1 MKTYKIHLIR
11 HGMTDAN
18 IDGRY
23 IGCKT
28 DLPLSPEG
36 VRELKSLR
44 ENMEYPDIEALYT
57 SPLLRC
63 KQTAS
68 VIYPGFEPISVDELT
83 EYDFGIF
90 ENKTA
95 RELEIMPEYLEWT
108 SGKISATPDG
118 EDTNDF
124 IKRIALGINLIV
136 RDMMEKDITN
146 AGVIMHGGA
155 IMMFLAT
162 CAVPRKR
169 SVEWTSDNGR
179 GYSIMITPSLYH
191 SSGIVEV
198 YDII

>member
-44 ENMEYPDIEALYT
+44 ENLEYPDIEALYT

-124 IKRIALGINLIV
+124 IRRIALGINMIV

-179 GYSIMITPSLYH
+179 GYSIMITPSLYN

>member
-36 VRELKSLR
+36 LRELKDLR
-44 ENMEYPDIEALYT
+44 ENLEYPEIEALYT
-57 SPLLRC
+57 SPMLRC
-63 KQTAS
+63 KQTAAALYS
-68 VIYPGFEPISVDELT
+68 GFDPISVDELT
-83 EYDFGIF
+83 EYDFGVF

-95 RELEIMPEYLEWT
+95 AELEICPEYLEWT
-108 SGKISATPDG
+108 SGKISATPEG
-118 EDTNDF
+118 EDTSDF
-124 IKRIALGINLIV
+124 TKRIALGINMIV

-179 GYSIMITPSLYH
+179 GYTIMITPSLYH

>member
-36 VRELKSLR
+36 LRELKDLR
-44 ENMEYPDIEALYT
+44 ENLEYPEIEALYT
-57 SPLLRC
+57 SPMLRC
-63 KQTAS
+63 KQTAAALYS
-68 VIYPGFEPISVDELT
+68 GFDPISVDELT
-83 EYDFGIF
+83 EYDFGVF

-95 RELEIMPEYLEWT
+95 AELEIMPEYLEWT
-108 SGKISATPDG
+108 SGKISATPEG
-118 EDTNDF
+118 EDTSDF
-124 IKRIALGINLIV
+124 IKRIALGINMIV

-179 GYSIMITPSLYH
+179 GYTIMITPSLYH

>member
-44 ENMEYPDIEALYT
+44 ENLEYPDIEALYT

-68 VIYPGFEPISVDELT
+68 VVYPGFEPIGVDELT

-124 IKRIALGINLIV
+124 IKRIALGINMIV
-136 RDMMEKDITN
+136 RDMMEKDFTN

>member
-36 VRELKSLR
+36 VRELKDLR
-44 ENMEYPDIEALYT
+44 ENLEYPDIEALYT
-57 SPLLRC
+57 SPMLRC

-95 RELEIMPEYLEWT
+95 SELEILPEYLEWT

-124 IKRIALGINLIV
+124 IKRIALGINMIV

-169 SVEWTSDNGR
+169 SIEWTSDNGR
-179 GYSIMITPSLYH
+179 GYSIMVTPSLYH

>member
-36 VRELKSLR
+36 LRELKDLR
-44 ENMEYPDIEALYT
+44 ENLEYPEIEALYT
-57 SPLLRC
+57 SPMLRC
-63 KQTAS
+63 KQTAAALYS
-68 VIYPGFEPISVDELT
+68 GFDPISVDELT

-95 RELEIMPEYLEWT
+95 SELEILPEYLEWT
-108 SGKISATPDG
+108 SGKISATPEG
-118 EDTNDF
+118 EDTSDF
-124 IKRIALGINLIV
+124 IKRIALGINMIV
-136 RDMMEKDITN
+136 HDMMEKNITN

-169 SVEWTSDNGR
+169 SIEWTSDNGR
-179 GYSIMITPSLYH
+179 GYSIMVTPSLYH

>member
-1 MKTYKIHLIR
+1 MKTFKIHLIR

-36 VRELKSLR
+36 LRELKDLR
-44 ENMEYPDIEALYT
+44 ENMDYPDIEAVYT
-57 SPLLRC
+57 SPMLRC
-63 KQTAS
+63 KQSAA
-68 VIYPGFEPISVDELT
+68 VIYPGFDAIEVAELT
-83 EYDFGIF
+83 EYDFGVF

-95 RELEIMPEYLEWT
+95 AELEIMPEYLQWT
-108 SGKISATPDG
+108 SGQISATPEG
-118 EDTNDF
+118 EDSNDF

-136 RDMMEKDITN
+136 RDMMEKGISN

-155 IMMFLAT
+155 IMMFLAS

-169 SVEWTSDNGR
+169 SIEWTSDNGR
-179 GYSIMITPSLYH
+179 GYSIMVTPSLYH

>member
-18 IDGRY
+18 ISGRY

-28 DLPLSPEG
+28 DLPLNPEG
-36 VRELKSLR
+36 VRELKDLR
-44 ENMEYPDIEALYT
+44 ENMDYPDIEALYT

-63 KQTAS
+63 KQSAAI
-68 VIYPGFEPISVDELT
+68 IYPGFDAIEVDELT

-95 RELEIMPEYLEWT
+95 AELEIVPEYLGWT
-108 SGKISATPDG
+108 SGKITAIPEG
-118 EDTNDF
+118 EDSNNF
-124 IKRIALGINLIV
+124 IRRIALGINMIV
-136 RDMMEKDITN
+136 RDMMEKGITN

-155 IMMFLAT
+155 IMMFLAS

-179 GYSIMITPSLYH
+179 GYSIMVTPSLYH

>member
-124 IKRIALGINLIV
+124 IRRIALGINMIV

>member
-1 MKTYKIHLIR
+1 MKTYKIHFIR

-36 VRELKSLR
+36 LRELRGLR
-44 ENMEYPDIEALYT
+44 ENLEYPEIEVLYT
-57 SPLLRC
+57 SPMLRC
-63 KQTAS
+63 KQTAAALYS
-68 VIYPGFEPISVDELT
+68 GFDPISVDELT
-83 EYDFGIF
+83 EYDFGVF

-95 RELEIMPEYLEWT
+95 AELEIMPEYLEWT

-118 EDTNDF
+118 EDTNNF
-124 IKRIALGINLIV
+124 IKRIALGINMIV